1 MNRLFSVILFSLL
14 VVVSFESATDVAASP
29 AIPKMVALCQPQ
41 FSGDF
46 LCTPAADT
54 IEEVPNEDSLAPVFS
69 GVSLCARGNVRP
81 DVRLRTMA
89 RYALFARC
97 FIKRI
102 DDSKASVSVCTID
115 RPVRERLLSDGL
127 FIGYRKLII

>member
-14 VVVSFESATDVAASP
+14 VVVSFESAADMATSSET
-29 AIPKMVALCQPQ
+29 PKMATLYQSRL
-41 FSGDF
+41 SGDF
-46 LCTPAADT
+46 CCTPAT
-54 IEEVPNEDSLAPVFS
+54 GTTEEAPNEDYLASVFS

-89 RYALFARC
+89 RYALFARY
-97 FIKRI
+97 FTKRI
-102 DDSKASVSVCTID
+102 DDTKAAVSVCAID
-115 RPVRERLLSDGL
+115 GPVCECQFSDGL